1 MKKLIIMTVSLSSL
15 LLFSFTSS
23 SPNDKPKIK
32 VRLIKPKP
40 YPAYSVEN
48 GDGMSDKDLA
58 SSNAIIS
65 KVYGVTDF
73 DDVKTMKYIRSGE
86 VKNAIWVVRNEIK
99 TESKFTKRT
108 IAGDDK
114 VSAINLSSDLKEL
127 IAIYDKYVTK
137 EKN

>member
-32 VRLIKPKP
+32 VKLIKPKP
-40 YPAYSVEN
+40 YPLYSVEN

-58 SSNAIIS
+58 LSNAIIS
-65 KVYGVTDF
+65 KVYGVKDF
-73 DDVKTMKYIRSGE
+73 DDVKTMKYIQIGKGE
-86 VKNAIWVVRNEIK
+86 AAFWCARNEIK
-99 TESKFTKRT
+99 TESKFTKKT
-108 IAGDDK
+108 FFGDDK
-114 VSAINLSSDLKEL
+114 VAPTKDLLEITKL

-137 EKN
+137 E